1 MIDLQL
7 LTDRE
12 RHKKLLNIQKNGF
25 FCEKIPVFFN
35 DRLMEGLLRITY
47 EHIKSRYL
55 EILEK
60 IVINITTSLTLFVTV
75 FRSIWQTSIQLVS
88 GSGARFIKRRNLRP
102 ALKTQKKKTPYGYL
116 DCGRSLDL
124 RQYLVGRKSRFIK

>member
-1 MIDLQL
+1 
-7 LTDRE
+7 
-12 RHKKLLNIQKNGF
+12 
-25 FCEKIPVFFN
+25 
-35 DRLMEGLLRITY
+35 MEGLLRITY

-102 ALKTQKKKTPYGYL
+102 ALKTPKKHRTVTWI
-116 DCGRSLDL
+116 
-124 RQYLVGRKSRFIK
+124 VGGA